1 MLWIDTLE
9 VTPFA
14 QNARVL
20 WDEGTGDAVIVDPG
34 GDLERI
40 FAVVDQRQPARL
52 DIWLTHAHLD
62 HAGGV
67 ARCLQMAFA
76 RVSQVPRLF
85 AHSEPLLRGLL
96 QQQAKHYHLPV
107 ADYQNVPDPDVIVG
121 DGDVLRVGSY
131 AAQAFFTPGH
141 APDHLSFYFTPD
153 HTQLGDEDGNI
164 RSITAPVLIAG
175 DALFQGSIGRTDLP
189 GGSLPLLLKSI
200 HEKLLVL
207 PPDTVVLCGHGP
219 NTTIAAEAQFNPF
232 LQDA

>member
-1 MLWIDTLE
+1 MLTIETLE

-20 WDEGTGDAVIVDPG
+20 WDDATGATVIVDPG

-40 FAVVDQRQPARL
+40 FQVVDRRQPSRL
-52 DIWLTHAHLD
+52 DVWLTHAHLD

-76 RVSQVPRLF
+76 RVSQVPRLY
-85 AHSEPLLRGLL
+85 AHREPLLRGLL

-107 ADYQNVPDPDVIVG
+107 ADYQNVPDPDVVVEHGDTLQVG
-121 DGDVLRVGSY
+121 NY
-131 AAQAFFTPGH
+131 QATALFTPGH
-141 APDHLSFYFTPD
+141 APDHLAFYFNPD
-153 HTQLGDEDGNI
+153 NTQLRDEDGGTQ
-164 RSITAPVLIAG
+164 SISTHVLIAG

-200 HEKLLVL
+200 NEQLLVL
-207 PPDTVVLCGHGP
+207 PPTTTVLCGHGP
-219 NTTIAAEAQFNPF
+219 NTTIAAETRFNPF
-232 LQDA
+232 LQTA

>member
-1 MLWIDTLE
+1 MLSIETVE

-20 WDEGTGDAVIVDPG
+20 FDHGTSAAVIVDPG
-34 GDLERI
+34 GDLDQI
-40 FAVVDQRQPARL
+40 FQVVDQRKPERL

-76 RVSQVPRLF
+76 RVNQMPRLF
-85 AHSEPLLRGLL
+85 AHREPLLRGLL

-107 ADYQNVPDPDVIVG
+107 ADYQNVPDPDVLVEDGESVHVG
-121 DGDVLRVGSY
+121 NY
-131 AAQAFFTPGH
+131 QATALYTPGH
-141 APDHLSFYFTPD
+141 APDHLAFFFQPD
-153 HTQLGDEDGNI
+153 QTELTDETGSPLLTSKPI
-164 RSITAPVLIAG
+164 LIAG

-200 HEKLLVL
+200 REKLLVL
-207 PPDTVVLCGHGP
+207 PSDTVVLCGHGP
-219 NTTIAAEAQFNPF
+219 STTIAAETRFNPF

>member
-20 WDEGTGDAVIVDPG
+20 WDEGTGEAVIVDPG

-40 FAVVDQRQPARL
+40 FAVVDQRKPTRL

-62 HAGGV
+62 HAGGT

-85 AHSEPLLRGLL
+85 AHRESLLRGLL

-107 ADYQNVPDPDVIVG
+107 ADYQNVPDPDVFVA
-121 DGDVLRVGSY
+121 DGDELRIGNY
-131 AAQAFFTPGH
+131 TATAYFTPGH
-141 APDHLSFYFTPD
+141 APDHLSFYFTPN

>member
-40 FAVVDQRQPARL
+40 FSVVDQRQPTRL

-85 AHSEPLLRGLL
+85 AHREPLLRSLL

-121 DGDVLRVGSY
+121 DGDVLRVGNY